1 MKTLAYVKKPDVA
14 VGVWKVDSE
23 PVPQWVIDRMV
34 ATRACGK
41 ISQRSPDGTYSVDC
55 TARDR
60 QVKVDNTYYL
70 LLLWDRTIEVVS
82 DIEFAEDWSEI
93 VFEE

>member
-34 ATRACGK
+34 ATMSTAL
-41 ISQRSPDGTYSVDC
+41 PGT
-55 TARDR
+55 
-60 QVKVDNTYYL
+60 VK
-70 LLLWDRTIEVVS
+70 S
-82 DIEFAEDWSEI
+82 K
-93 VFEE
+93 